1 MFEELAAHKV
11 WEEEILDIAAD
22 VKQAD
27 KFRVAIGTKD
37 QFVHLWTL
45 SAGREL
51 QNTFSIKLND
61 SIPKALK
68 FSNKPNDPVLYVMGM
83 TNGKM

>member
-11 WEEEILDIAAD
+11 WDEEILDIAVD

-37 QFVHLWTL
+37 QSIQLWTL
-45 SAGREL
+45 GAERDW
-51 QNTFSIKLND
+51 QKTFQIKLND
-61 SIPKALK
+61 SVPKALR